1 MELIVQGQTSFILI
15 TKVDSLLAN
24 EHILSY
30 RVCKRHVALA
40 TAGMMY
46 LFVKGTWALATTV

>member
-1 MELIVQGQTSFILI
+1 MELIFQGQTSFILI

-30 RVCKRHVALA
+30 RVCKRHVTLA
-40 TAGMMY
+40 TAEMV
-46 LFVKGTWALATTV
+46 FVKGTWTLATTV